1 MPNNIITIGNK
12 LRVAR
17 ASKGL
22 SQDYV
27 ASKLGLSQQQY
38 RRFENEDQNQITWG
52 RLEQIAK
59 ILETDLDVILSIDKI
74 PIFNSNIK
82 DCHQVGNL
90 SATYQN
96 IDFEK
101 ERLSYQK
108 HIDDLKDEVT
118 FYRQLVEKAILKKQ
132 DDNSPELQ

>member
-1 MPNNIITIGNK
+1 MPNNTSAIGNK

-22 SQDYV
+22 TQDYV

-59 ILETDLDVILSIDKI
+59 ILETDLDVIL
-74 PIFNSNIK
+74 
-82 DCHQVGNL
+82 
-90 SATYQN
+90 
-96 IDFEK
+96 
-101 ERLSYQK
+101 
-108 HIDDLKDEVT
+108 HIG
-118 FYRQLVEKAILKKQ
+118 LV
-132 DDNSPELQ
+132 